1 MHADHVHPQTP
12 ILVCACNIK
21 GSKIYISSNSTR
33 YHFWSEKWHPDSPK
47 HCQLLIHNKIDSLI
61 YYVFGPHG
69 NFRFKNNSVFT
80 LLYQVENWSHWQR
93 LKFAFNHS
101 FPSSTWNQGS
111 PVLVNTSW
119 TGLTSLS
126 IFLHTPVFSS
136 YCYAH
141 SLYFVFSLIYFYY
154 ANMCCSGCINSSA
167 HSHNP
172 PL

>member
-47 HCQLLIHNKIDSLI
+47 HSQSLIHNQNRLTHILCLWTSWKFQIQKWLSF
-61 YYVFGPHG
+61 Y
-69 NFRFKNNSVFT
+69 

-141 SLYFVFSLIYFYY
+141 SLYCLFFDIFLL
-154 ANMCCSGCINSSA
+154 C
-167 HSHNP
+167 
-172 PL
+172 